1 MARGRAEAPLAPPF
15 GFAQLPLMPPDP
27 PRHLPIVHHPAYDAR
42 FDPAHRFPMSKFGML
57 ARVLREEGLVP
68 DGFHVPG
75 VASAAWVGRVH
86 DPAYVARVFAAACT
100 SAEEKRIGFP
110 VDERVARRSRRA
122 TAGTWLTAKL
132 ALAHGLA
139 CNTAGGSHH
148 AGPEGGAGFCVFN
161 DVAVAARAL
170 LETRTVGRIA
180 VLDLDVHQGDGTAR
194 IFADEPRVLTV
205 SMHAARNY
213 PEEKARSNLDIEL
226 PDATTDAAYLRAL
239 EEALAAVLA
248 FRPDI
253 VFYNAGVDPHADD
266 RLGRLA
272 LTDGGLARRDRTVI
286 ARLRERHV
294 PVAGVLGGGY
304 GRDLR
309 RLANRHAT
317 LHRQATLAFLS
328 ERTQRGIA
336 GAMS

>member
-1 MARGRAEAPLAPPF
+1 
-15 GFAQLPLMPPDP
+15 MPPDP

-42 FDPAHRFPMSKFGML
+42 FDPAHRFPMGKFGML
-57 ARVLREEGLVP
+57 ARILREEGLVP

-75 VASAAWVGRVH
+75 VAGADWVGRVH
-86 DPAYVARVFAAACT
+86 EPAYVARVMAAACT
-100 SAEEKRIGFP
+100 PAEEKRIGFP

-122 TAGTWLTAKL
+122 TAGTWLAGRL

-161 DVAVAARAL
+161 DVAVAANAL
-170 LETRTVGRIA
+170 LEAGAARRIA

-194 IFADEPRVLTV
+194 IFADEPRVLTI

-213 PEEKARSNLDIEL
+213 PEDKAASDIDVAL
-226 PDATTDAAYLRAL
+226 PDGLGDDDYLAELDALLPR
-239 EEALAAVLA
+239 VVA
-248 FRPDI
+248 FGPDL
-253 VFYNAGVDPHADD
+253 VFYNAGVDPHAAD

-272 LTDGGLARRDRTVI
+272 LTDDGLARRDRRVM
-286 ARLRERHV
+286 AFLRDRSV
-294 PVAGVLGGGY
+294 PLAGVLGGGY

-309 RLANRHAT
+309 GLAGRHAT
-317 LHRQATLAFLS
+317 LHREASARFRAEGRRAPVS
-328 ERTQRGIA
+328 
-336 GAMS
+336 

>member
-1 MARGRAEAPLAPPF
+1 
-15 GFAQLPLMPPDP
+15 MPPDP
-27 PRHLPIVHHPAYDAR
+27 PCYLPVVHHPAYDAR
-42 FDPAHRFPMSKFGML
+42 FDPAHRFPMGKFGML

-68 DGFHVPG
+68 DGFRVPG
-75 VASAAWVGRVH
+75 VASAPWVGRVH
-86 DPAYVARVFAAACT
+86 DPAYVERVLAARCT
-100 SAEEKRIGFP
+100 PAEEKRIGFP

-122 TAGTWLTAKL
+122 TAGTWLTGRL

-161 DVAVAARAL
+161 DVAVAATAL
-170 LETRTVGRIA
+170 LETGDAARIA

-194 IFADEPRVLTV
+194 IFAREPRVLTV

-213 PEEKARSNLDIEL
+213 PDEKAASDIDVAL
-226 PDATTDAAYLRAL
+226 PDGTGDGAYLDAL
-239 EEALAAVLA
+239 EALLPRVLA
-248 FRPDI
+248 FAPDL
-253 VFYNAGVDPHADD
+253 VFYNAGVDPHGGD

-272 LTDGGLARRDRTVI
+272 MTDEGLARRDRRVL
-286 ARLRERHV
+286 RYLRERDV

-309 RLANRHAT
+309 ALASRHAT
-317 LHRQATLAFLS
+317 LHREAFRRYAEELS
-328 ERTQRGIA
+328 
-336 GAMS
+336 